1 MYKCEVETPEN
12 GTQWVLM
19 MPVPEVQIDLDRE
32 QRPNVF
38 RDSPCE
44 VPIWERLE
52 TIID

>member
-19 MPVPEVQIDLDRE
+19 MPGPEVQIDLDRE

-38 RDSPCE
+38 RDSPRGFRFGSA
-44 VPIWERLE
+44 WKLL
-52 TIID
+52 